1 MNLDFQYNKDKI
13 GFLQFKSDQICLKE
27 ESSLRDLIKK
37 KDSQLKV
44 NQMHQKSVLKNS
56 KSICIDNKSP
66 LITKGNPLS
75 RALNPLAYEI
85 LSPLPL
91 EKP

>member
-1 MNLDFQYNKDKI
+1 
-13 GFLQFKSDQICLKE
+13 
-27 ESSLRDLIKK
+27 
-37 KDSQLKV
+37 
-44 NQMHQKSVLKNS
+44 MHQKSVLKNS
-56 KSICIDNKSP
+56 KSLCIDNKSS